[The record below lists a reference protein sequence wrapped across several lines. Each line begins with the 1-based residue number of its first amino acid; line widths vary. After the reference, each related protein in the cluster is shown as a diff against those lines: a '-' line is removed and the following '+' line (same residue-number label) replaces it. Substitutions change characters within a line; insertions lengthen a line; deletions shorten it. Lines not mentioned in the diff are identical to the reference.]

1 MCVKVNEHTS
11 MGTLVVLG
19 TDCSSVNGVCS
30 VSCPAHADERHR
42 LLGDVISVIVEI
54 HLQS

>member
-1 MCVKVNEHTS
+1 

-19 TDCSSVNGVCS
+19 IDYSSVNGVCS
-30 VSCPAHADERHR
+30 VLCPACADERHR

>member
-19 TDCSSVNGVCS
+19 IDYSSVNGVCS
-30 VSCPAHADERHR
+30 VLCPACADERHR